1 MKNKLK
7 SILSIEIP
15 FLYLKK
21 TLALVLI
28 AGMVLT
34 NGDFALLGHTVVEAA
49 ASSFKANGI
58 SVDLNTPES
67 WQATA
72 NAEKNITDKSGV
84 SQSVLGKAWLYGVVA
99 NEWTFNG
106 ESETNFAVKTLSG
119 SVGQIGGQT
128 GVTDKAEG
136 DLSAESMVG
145 ESTTNGAVQIKGVP
159 ETITRPE
166 GQESKFSDGCGGL
179 IYKYD
184 TKENIEAAID
194 AMRSHVAQQSDAMAK
209 KNSIPD
215 YSKVVRGDSA
225 QKITLDFTESPEGT
239 IYVNVDQW
247 EVNDWSLSRAFK
259 ENGGITIKKK
269 PNQIIVFNFSGSEV
283 NLDKMIIEEGG
294 KSQDTV
300 GIANTPS
307 SSNDIIEGLYFNMP
321 NATKVHLQDSA
332 GIFIAPKATVT
343 TGGLGGG
350 WVICDKFINGC
361 EWHFTNGKLPDTYG
375 KDSVQFHAVK
385 NIAGKPADKDGFT
398 FTLSEKDG
406 NKWNTIQTKTNKGSA
421 IDFDSI
427 E

>member
-49 ASSFKANGI
+49 ASSFKANGT

-159 ETITRPE
+159 ETITLPE

-194 AMRSHVAQQSDAMAK
+194 AMRSHVAQQSEAMAQ

-215 YSKVVRGDSA
+215 YSKVVCGDST
-225 QKITLDFTESPEGT
+225 QKTTLDFTESPEGT
-239 IYVNVDQW
+239 IYVNADQLVVNKW
-247 EVNDWSLSRAFK
+247 EKNQWKECSLSQAF
-259 ENGGITIKKK
+259 NVTGGITIKKK

-283 NLDKMIIEEGG
+283 NLDKMTIEEDS
-294 KSQDTV
+294 KSLDTDS
-300 GIANTPS
+300 IANKTS
-307 SSNDIIEGLYFNMP
+307 ASNDIIEGLYFNMP

-343 TGGLGGG
+343 TGGVGGG
-350 WVICDKFINGC
+350 
-361 EWHFTNGKLPDTYG
+361 
-375 KDSVQFHAVK
+375 
-385 NIAGKPADKDGFT
+385 
-398 FTLSEKDG
+398 
-406 NKWNTIQTKTNKGSA
+406 
-421 IDFDSI
+421 
-427 E
+427 